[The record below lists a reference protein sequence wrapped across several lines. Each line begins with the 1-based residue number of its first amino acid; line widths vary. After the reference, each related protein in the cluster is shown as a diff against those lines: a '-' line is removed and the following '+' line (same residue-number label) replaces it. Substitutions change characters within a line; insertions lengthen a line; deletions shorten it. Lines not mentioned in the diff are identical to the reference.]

1 MLIDTHAHLDM
12 KQFAPDLQEVLDRAR
27 EAGVG
32 HIISV
37 SIDAD
42 SFHRAREIAAG
53 RDNISLSAGIH
64 PHDAEKV
71 SDEAWRVISEGAA
84 DPGVVAVGETGLD
97 FFRNYAPHD
106 MQRELFLRHIDLART
121 VGKPLIIHSRAAGD
135 ETLQILRREKAAEI
149 GGVMHCF
156 SDSVE
161 AAREAIGMG
170 FFISIAG
177 PLTYPKSQ
185 LPDVVREIPVEFL
198 LVETDAPYL
207 APQRYRGQR
216 NEPAYVAET
225 ARAMAELKGL
235 SEEDI
240 RRITTFNARSLF
252 RLPGG
257 PEAGEIAYPIRD
269 SLYINVTNRC
279 TNRCVFCGRESRPVV
294 KGHNLRLGAEPTVE
308 EILRAVGDPGP
319 YREVVFCGYGEPLLR
334 WEVVREA
341 AAALKGRGG
350 RIRINT
356 NGQAG
361 LFLDRDILPEME
373 GIVDTLSVSLN
384 TDQPEQYLSLCRPE
398 NGEEAFDAVKDFLR
412 RAGRH
417 VPEVVATV
425 VAAPGIDVEA
435 CRRLAEE
442 DLGVSFR
449 SRAYNEVG

>member
-1 MLIDTHAHLDM
+1 ME
-12 KQFAPDLQEVLDRAR
+12 QFAKDLPQVLERAR

-42 SFHRAREIAAG
+42 SFLRAGEIAAG
-53 RDNISLSAGIH
+53 SDSISLSAGIH

-71 SDEAWRVISEGAA
+71 SGEAWQVIAEGAE
-84 DPGVVAVGETGLD
+84 DPRVVAVGETGLD
-97 FFRNYAPHD
+97 FFRNYAPHE
-106 MQRELFLRHIDLART
+106 MQRELFLRHIELARR

-135 ETLQILRREKAAEI
+135 ETLHILRREKAAGI

-156 SDSVE
+156 SGSAE
-161 AAREAIGMG
+161 EAREAIGMG

-177 PLTYPKSQ
+177 TLTYPKSQ
-185 LPDVVREIPVEFL
+185 LPEVVRAIPVEFL

-207 APQRYRGQR
+207 APQKYRGRR

-225 ARAMAELKGL
+225 AKAVAKLKGL
-235 SEEDI
+235 SEADV

-252 RLPGG
+252 RLPGDS
-257 PEAGEIAYPIRD
+257 EKGEVAYPIRD
-269 SLYINVTNRC
+269 SLYVNVTNRC
-279 TNRCVFCGRESRPVV
+279 SNRCVFCGRESRPVV
-294 KGHNLRLGAEPTVE
+294 KGHNLRLGTEPTVG
-308 EILRAVGDPGP
+308 EILRAVGDPGE

-334 WEVVREA
+334 WDVVREA
-341 AAALKGRGG
+341 AAALKKRGA

-356 NGQAG
+356 NGQSR
-361 LFLDRDILPEME
+361 LFLGRDILPEME
-373 GIVDTLSVSLN
+373 GVVDALSVSLN
-384 TDQPEQYLSLCRPE
+384 TDRPGQYLSLCRPE
-398 NGEEAFDAVKDFLR
+398 GGEEAFAAVKEFLR

-425 VAAPGIDVEA
+425 VAAPDIDVEA
-435 CRRLAEE
+435 CRRMAEDE
-442 DLGVSFR
+442 LGVSFR